1 MLGGPDFRDGRGVP
15 EEAAEI
21 GRQLHSEITEAD
33 CSKDV
38 GERIPTGC
46 AFGLKI
52 YRYPVVCLNKLL
64 DV

>member
-15 EEAAEI
+15 DEAAEI
-21 GRQLHSEITEAD
+21 GRQLHPAITGAD

-52 YRYPVVCLNKLL
+52 YRYPVVCLNILL